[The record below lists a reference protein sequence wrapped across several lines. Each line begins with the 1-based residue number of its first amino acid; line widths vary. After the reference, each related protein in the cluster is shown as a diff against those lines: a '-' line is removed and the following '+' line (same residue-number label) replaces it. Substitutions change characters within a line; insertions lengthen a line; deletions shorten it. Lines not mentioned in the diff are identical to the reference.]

1 MDLKA
6 ITILTATSSS
16 VLVFD
21 AVERKVNSVKKKEV
35 DYQCRSLRKS
45 LSRFS
50 FPGGK
55 FLLLSLP

>member
-21 AVERKVNSVKKKEV
+21 AVERKVNSVKKKEWITNV
-35 DYQCRSLRKS
+35 D
-45 LSRFS
+45 LSERA
-50 FPGGK
+50 
-55 FLLLSLP
+55 